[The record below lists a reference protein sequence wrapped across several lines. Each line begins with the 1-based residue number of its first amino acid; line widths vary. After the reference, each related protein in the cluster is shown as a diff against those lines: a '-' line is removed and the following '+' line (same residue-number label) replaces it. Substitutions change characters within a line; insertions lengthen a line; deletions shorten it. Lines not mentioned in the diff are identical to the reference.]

1 MGHCRGGLT
10 KKIHAL
16 VDAERRPIRFK
27 LTLGQAGGAPVGT
40 ELVPDSAPG
49 APLIAD
55 RANDTKISPDP
66 IAGSD
71 TDAATTGSSVSALPP
86 GNSCSAVAVRVKH
99 DVSLIALMNVK
110 KMRTAR
116 DVRDGD

>member
-1 MGHCRGGLT
+1 MNEHLSSDLTPGTMDTHCSM
-10 KKIHAL
+10 
-16 VDAERRPIRFK
+16 DA
-27 LTLGQAGGAPVGT
+27 
-40 ELVPDSAPG
+40 
-49 APLIAD
+49 
-55 RANDTKISPDP
+55 RAKDTKISPDP
-66 IAGSD
+66 IAGSE